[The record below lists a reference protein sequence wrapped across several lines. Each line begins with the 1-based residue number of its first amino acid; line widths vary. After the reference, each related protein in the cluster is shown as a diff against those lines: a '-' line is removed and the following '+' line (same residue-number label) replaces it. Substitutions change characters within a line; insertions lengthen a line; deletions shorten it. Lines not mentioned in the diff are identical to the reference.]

1 MTRGRN
7 GSPWPREHGMSLN
20 CLVLEGVKGG
30 DACRTGIVIMKLP
43 AGDLAILAHTTA
55 DFDDRSGTKVG
66 PGKLLFARPNYLD
79 RPLRGT
85 RQSGSLDGGFA
96 CVLPTITGAGI
107 RHQDTD
113 SFFWHT
119 DRRGEFRPY
128 TKGTLCTGPYRQI
141 VARPLRQRCPR
152 FERSMCNVV
161 SHVGLLQAMI
171 GRRQRL
177 VH

>member
-1 MTRGRN
+1 MKLD
-7 GSPWPREHGMSLN
+7 S
-20 CLVLEGVKGG
+20 LVLDVVKGG

-43 AGDLAILAHTTA
+43 AGDLAILAHSTA

-66 PGKLLFARPNYLD
+66 PGKFLFARPHYLD

-85 RQSGSLDGGFA
+85 RQSRSLDGGFA

-119 DRRGEFRPY
+119 ERGGELRPSS
-128 TKGTLCTGPYRQI
+128 KEL
-141 VARPLRQRCPR
+141 
-152 FERSMCNVV
+152 
-161 SHVGLLQAMI
+161 
-171 GRRQRL
+171 
-177 VH
+177 